1 MVIDHLLPRARVI
14 EIKTQ
19 RLTFRTVTWDP
30 TRFDVNAT
38 INILLNY
45 SNDTARVAYTSEG
58 VPKQKGFLTVTMQES
73 WMETRSN
80 ATLIFAL
87 VSYTPISDHTAR
99 PFVGP
104 TVFLSKKPA
113 THYKPPPVNTLP
125 DNISLLIGLPLG
137 LGALFFVMLGLYFGM
152 RKHRRIA
159 MADIKAAL
167 SKKKGYGAS
176 KSKRQRLGLK
186 KGAIRLE
193 EREILT
199 PNRREY
205 TDDEVRNVPPRFNAS
220 GHMRDESLGS
230 LVSDSEG
237 PGNNAFREEIRKQQT
252 GAR

>member
-1 MVIDHLLPRARVI
+1 M
-14 EIKTQ
+14 
-19 RLTFRTVTWDP
+19 
-30 TRFDVNAT
+30 
-38 INILLNY
+38 
-45 SNDTARVAYTSEG
+45 
-58 VPKQKGFLTVTMQES
+58 ES
-73 WMETRSN
+73 YSN
-80 ATLIFAL
+80 ATLTFGL

-99 PFVGP
+99 PFIGP

-113 THYKPPPVNTLP
+113 THYSPPPNNKLP

-137 LGALFFVMLGLYFGM
+137 LGALFFVMLGLFFGM
-152 RKHRRIA
+152 RKHRHIA
-159 MADIKAAL
+159 MKDIKAAL

-193 EREILT
+193 EREVIT

-205 TDDEVRNVPPRFNAS
+205 SDDEVRSVPPRINVN
-220 GHMRDESLGS
+220 GHRREESLGS

-252 GAR
+252 GPRY